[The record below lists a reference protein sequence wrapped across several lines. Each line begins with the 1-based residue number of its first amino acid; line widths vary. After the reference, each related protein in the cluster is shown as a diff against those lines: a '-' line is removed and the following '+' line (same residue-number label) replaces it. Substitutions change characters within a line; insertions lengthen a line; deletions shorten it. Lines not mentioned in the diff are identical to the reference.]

1 MGSASAEAAR
11 KYEGILWT
19 GVKEE
24 EERGRKEGWYHGNF
38 LLLGAGEGGTSQGV
52 KQTSFGRERG
62 EGRRKQI
69 EGFLRLVFSSPCLP
83 HFFSS
88 VGFAMSLVKQKEAC
102 LHR

>member
-1 MGSASAEAAR
+1 MSASAEAAR

-19 GVKEE
+19 GVEEEE
-24 EERGRKEGWYHGNF
+24 EERGRARKEGWYHGNF

-69 EGFLRLVFSSPCLP
+69 EGFLRLVFSSPRLP
-83 HFFSS
+83 HLFSS
-88 VGFAMSLVKQKEAC
+88 VGFAMPLVKQKEA
-102 LHR
+102 

>member
-19 GVKEE
+19 GVKEEE

-62 EGRRKQI
+62 EG
-69 EGFLRLVFSSPCLP
+69 EGSKLRDSCGWFFLLLAYLTSSPVWDSPCLW
-83 HFFSS
+83 
-88 VGFAMSLVKQKEAC
+88 
-102 LHR
+102 